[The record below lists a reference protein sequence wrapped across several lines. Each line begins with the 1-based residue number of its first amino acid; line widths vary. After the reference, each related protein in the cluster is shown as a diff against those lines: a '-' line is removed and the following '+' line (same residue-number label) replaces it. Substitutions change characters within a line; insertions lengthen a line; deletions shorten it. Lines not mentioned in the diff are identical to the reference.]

1 MEGKSSLKACAAVV
15 AVALAG
21 CFTLTQSDYPAVQA
35 SKPGPVSAVHLTGF
49 EATVTRFVPIYGYAT
64 VWNSTPGYYH
74 RGHYHPG
81 WTYPET
87 VSTTSYIPDTRLT
100 TAYVEKAQEAFE
112 SAGWTVGSTN
122 ATVVVDVA
130 FSGPSVSDSDAVN
143 EFFIMLFTAFTV
155 DRTRDVWSARLKI
168 TDAASGKVLFMNRY
182 EQEYTATVFGLVPIF
197 SPLSADVVQGGY
209 IKNWCL
215 SALTDRAVADA
226 TAFLS
231 SKPR

>member
-1 MEGKSSLKACAAVV
+1 
-15 AVALAG
+15 
-21 CFTLTQSDYPAVQA
+21 
-35 SKPGPVSAVHLTGF
+35 
-49 EATVTRFVPIYGYAT
+49 
-64 VWNSTPGYYH
+64 
-74 RGHYHPG
+74 
-81 WTYPET
+81 
-87 VSTTSYIPDTRLT
+87 
-100 TAYVEKAQEAFE
+100 
-112 SAGWTVGSTN
+112 
-122 ATVVVDVA
+122 
-130 FSGPSVSDSDAVN
+130 
-143 EFFIMLFTAFTV
+143 MLFTAFTV